1 LSQEPVVVISD
12 FDDRS
17 GAGLKL
23 GHKVREEITDILV
36 QLPHVQI
43 VERMRMD
50 KIIEEMNFSQSAY
63 VDAGTAAEFG
73 KKAGASLVIFGSVS
87 SASYSKQ
94 KRMGF
99 SLTEGKTTQTDQGVS
114 NVSINIQIVDV
125 ETNETVF
132 SKSAKG
138 SATEDL
144 GADAVIPLAVSDAVE
159 NLSGDLEAQFP
170 IKGYVIKKYREG
182 KKYLVYLD
190 AGENYGLQSGRR
202 VKIYGE
208 GETVIHP
215 VTNEV
220 LSSSKGKLMGKATVT
235 EVNEKYSIASMKK
248 SDFRK
253 VEVPMSF
260 EVAPR
265 EKDSVKEV
273 TGALKSLFN

>member
-1 LSQEPVVVISD
+1 MNIVQKVGVLLFFYCANALSQAPVVVISD

-99 SLTEGKTTQTDQGVS
+99 SLTEMRS
-114 NVSINIQIVDV
+114 
-125 ETNETVF
+125 
-132 SKSAKG
+132 
-138 SATEDL
+138 L
-144 GADAVIPLAVSDAVE
+144 
-159 NLSGDLEAQFP
+159 
-170 IKGYVIKKYREG
+170 
-182 KKYLVYLD
+182 
-190 AGENYGLQSGRR
+190 
-202 VKIYGE
+202 YGE
-208 GETVIHP
+208 TELRDKYFRVRDCS
-215 VTNEV
+215 
-220 LSSSKGKLMGKATVT
+220 LRCSSFS
-235 EVNEKYSIASMKK
+235 
-248 SDFRK
+248 
-253 VEVPMSF
+253 
-260 EVAPR
+260 
-265 EKDSVKEV
+265 
-273 TGALKSLFN
+273 LKITIII